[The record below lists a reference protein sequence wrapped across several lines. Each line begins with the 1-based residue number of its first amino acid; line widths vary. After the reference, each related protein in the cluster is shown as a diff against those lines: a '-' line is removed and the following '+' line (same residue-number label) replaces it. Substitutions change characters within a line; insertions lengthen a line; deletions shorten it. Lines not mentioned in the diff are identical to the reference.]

1 MNYRFGYWFGYTA
14 QNMKFSFK
22 GFFSKCDQIRSFLR
36 IWSLLLKKS
45 LVKNFIFCAVLTVD
59 LDNLSML
66 SKSFRHECFHVAFY
80 IANVSIWELL
90 HMSFTIFNILDN
102 FQPLTCFIMPSP
114 DMKMLLLYLFSTASE
129 LHDLSFY
136 AFSTATRLIFNGV
149 PSRSH
154 RVSFKYKF
162 DS

>member
-1 MNYRFGYWFGYTA
+1 
-14 QNMKFSFK
+14 MKFSLK
-22 GFFSKCDQIRSFLR
+22 GFFSKCDQICSFLR

-66 SKSFRHECFHVAFY
+66 SKSFLHECFHVAFY
-80 IANVSIWELL
+80 RANVSIWELL

-114 DMKMLLLYLFSTASE
+114 DMKMLLLYLFSAASE
-129 LHDLSFY
+129 LR
-136 AFSTATRLIFNGV
+136 FSCNIVVVFFCRYCTWFTFLWFLYCNTIDF
-149 PSRSH
+149 
-154 RVSFKYKF
+154 
-162 DS
+162 

>member
-1 MNYRFGYWFGYTA
+1 
-14 QNMKFSFK
+14 
-22 GFFSKCDQIRSFLR
+22 
-36 IWSLLLKKS
+36 
-45 LVKNFIFCAVLTVD
+45 
-59 LDNLSML
+59 
-66 SKSFRHECFHVAFY
+66 
-80 IANVSIWELL
+80 
-90 HMSFTIFNILDN
+90 
-102 FQPLTCFIMPSP
+102 MPSP
-114 DMKMLLLYLFSTASE
+114 DMKMLLLYLFSAASE